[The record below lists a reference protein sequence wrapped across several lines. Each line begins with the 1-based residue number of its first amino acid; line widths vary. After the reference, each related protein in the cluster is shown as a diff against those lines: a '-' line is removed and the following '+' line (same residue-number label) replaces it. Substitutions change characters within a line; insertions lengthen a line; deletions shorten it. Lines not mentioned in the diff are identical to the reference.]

1 MVRLAHSDVLF
12 DAELAAFRLTARNA
26 ACLIAS
32 LPKELTMVKGTR
44 LHPFA
49 CFVAVVAFIGATAN
63 LAIGQVLTGNL
74 SGTVKDASR
83 AVVPSGLSFALRTGA
98 DFSGLGRRSP
108 RYSSASRL
116 RWRRQS

>member
-12 DAELAAFRLTARNA
+12 DAELTAFPLTRQKRRMFNRFTPEGARH
-26 ACLIAS
+26 I
-32 LPKELTMVKGTR
+32 KGTR

-63 LAIGQVLTGNL
+63 LAIGQLLTGNL
-74 SGTVKDASR
+74 SGTVIDASR

-98 DFSGLGRRSP
+98 DF
-108 RYSSASRL
+108 
-116 RWRRQS
+116 